1 MKTRG
6 KATVRKQAN
15 GEAGLT
21 AAGRSKRRDIGAKY
35 AQLLVVHHRN
45 EARLAR
51 IMRAW
56 DKSRAALRR
65 AEKRLDKA
73 FIEQAHMENAPAPA
87 DFDDGNF

>member
-15 GEAGLT
+15 GEAGLVP
-21 AAGRSKRRDIGAKY
+21 AGRSKRRDLGAKY

-51 IMRAW
+51 MMRAW

-73 FIEQAHMENAPAPA
+73 FIEQAHRENAPPE
-87 DFDDGNF
+87 FDDDVR